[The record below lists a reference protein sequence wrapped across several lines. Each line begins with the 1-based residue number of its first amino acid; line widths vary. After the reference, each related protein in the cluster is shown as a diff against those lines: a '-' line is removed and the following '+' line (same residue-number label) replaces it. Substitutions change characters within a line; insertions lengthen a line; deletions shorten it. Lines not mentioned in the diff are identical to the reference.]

1 MSGDYPMTEYP
12 VKVRVMHIFSLF
24 SAWAFVTMPAAML
37 AAAFHDAL
45 EKRRLVQAKRRKE
58 AMCKIIRLVRK
69 ILLRRRFRQVVGT
82 AIERHRQGY
91 TKAGLA
97 RQKYPGLARLLAM
110 LNSGEE
116 YLFVLGLC
124 TVMHVSFAMLRS
136 IPQLQPEA
144 MLWDMLMLP
153 MVMFFVLNFI
163 GRFVTAFMNPKY
175 HCSSRRFIC
184 SFQRCCQLAAAVV
197 YFLHLAF
204 PDDERLVRWTCAA
217 QCVWVLNFGQIL
229 GTSTLLGLVWSEIRE
244 TLFVMTFVSSTFWA
258 LSATLWYLSEG
269 GATSAVGMTDMFSTL
284 YYTCIFLL
292 GEWCSFDFSP
302 VGAGLSMLYAIVG
315 VGLNAMPMAAFQ
327 DALTNLT
334 GAGAYNVVV
343 ARRQL
348 LHNSSNLSAGGNV
361 TSPENVRV
369 RKSEVEMQVLQSLD
383 QEMI

>member
-1 MSGDYPMTEYP
+1 MTEYP

-348 LHNSSNLSAGGNV
+348 LHNSSSLSAGGNV